1 MGSGFCKKIVIGGG
15 CLIRGGGHDIGC
27 IPCSKAQK
35 IKKLRNNNWES
46 IIKLAHFK
54 KCFSFYF
61 QKSLKISKTA
71 ISPPPPPFYNICLI
85 FYLPQTKFFVLSL
98 YSLVLLAAI
107 KQ

>member
-1 MGSGFCKKIVIGGG
+1 MLNKGGG
-15 CLIRGGGHDIGC
+15 GMILDAYHVPRL
-27 IPCSKAQK
+27 KK

-46 IIKLAHFK
+46 IIKLAHLK

-61 QKSLKISKTA
+61 QKSLKFSKTA
-71 ISPPPPPFYNICLI
+71 IVPPPSYNIRFI